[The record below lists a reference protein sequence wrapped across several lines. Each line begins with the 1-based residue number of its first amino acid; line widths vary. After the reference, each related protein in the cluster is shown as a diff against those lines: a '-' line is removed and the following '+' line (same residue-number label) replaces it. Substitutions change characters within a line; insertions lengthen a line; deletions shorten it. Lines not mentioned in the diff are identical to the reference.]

1 MSSILFVD
9 YQTIIPASWLNDVNN
24 LVYGGTLPSTSLTVQ
39 NLTVTTS
46 ISGAGVTAKFATP
59 PPIGSTTANTGAFTT
74 LSASGVVSGT
84 GFSNYLAAPPAIGG
98 SSANAGAFTNLSSSG
113 AVSGVGFT
121 NYMASPPAIGGT
133 AANTGAFTTLGATTG
148 NITTVNA
155 TTVNVTGQVNFS
167 STGAMLIPRGTTA
180 QRPSTNASGFRFNT
194 DTLQFEGY
202 NGSSWSSVGG
212 ATLTNDTTTASN
224 CYPLFAAATSGFAQS
239 LYTSNANFLYNPLTG
254 TLTAVACSASGG
266 LMLNA
271 ATINAN
277 FTVPSGY
284 NAQSAGPIT
293 IADGVSVTVSSTSN
307 WVIN

>member
-1 MSSILFVD
+1 MASILFVD

-46 ISGAGVTAKFATP
+46 LNGTGVTAKFASP
-59 PPIGSTTANTGAFTT
+59 PPIGSSSANTGAFTT
-74 LSASGVVSGT
+74 LSASGVVSGV
-84 GFSNYLAAPPAIGG
+84 GFSNYMAAPPAIGG
-98 SSANAGAFTNLSSSG
+98 SSANAGSFTNLSSSG
-113 AVSGVGFT
+113 TVSGTGFST
-121 NYMASPPAIGGT
+121 YLASPPAIGGT
-133 AANTGAFTTLGATTG
+133 SAGAGTFTTLGATTG

-155 TTVNVTGQVNFS
+155 TAVNATGQVNFS

-180 QRPSTNASGFRFNT
+180 QRPAINASGFRFNT

-212 ATLTNDTTTASN
+212 ATITNDITTSGN
-224 CYPLFAAATSGFAQS
+224 RYPLFAAATSGFAQAV
-239 LYTSNANFLYNPLTG
+239 YTSNAKYLYNPNTG
-254 TLTAVACSASGG
+254 TLTSTTFSASSG

-271 ATINAN
+271 ATVSAD
-277 FTVPSGY
+277 FTVPTGY

-293 IADGVSVTVSSTSN
+293 INTGVIVTVSDTSC